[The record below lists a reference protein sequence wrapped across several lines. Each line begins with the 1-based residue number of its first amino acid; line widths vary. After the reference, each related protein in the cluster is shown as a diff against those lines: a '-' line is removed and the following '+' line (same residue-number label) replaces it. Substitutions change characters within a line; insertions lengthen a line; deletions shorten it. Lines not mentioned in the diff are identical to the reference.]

1 MSGCRDAVH
10 VCLAPVSKS
19 VSFVADMRVYTYTI
33 VPCGNKNIIPEE
45 RIEKRGREGLDGR
58 VCGHWSVRGGAFG
71 VPAKRE
77 VARDSMAMN
86 A

>member
-19 VSFVADMRVYTYTI
+19 VSFVADMGHGDMRVYTI

-71 VPAKRE
+71 VPANGDE
-77 VARDSMAMN
+77 W
-86 A
+86 